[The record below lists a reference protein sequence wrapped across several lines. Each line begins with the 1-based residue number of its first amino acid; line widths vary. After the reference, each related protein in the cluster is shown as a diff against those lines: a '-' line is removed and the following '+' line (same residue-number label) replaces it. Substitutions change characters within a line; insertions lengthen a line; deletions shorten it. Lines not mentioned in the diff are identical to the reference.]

1 MANAIENLTPQ
12 ILANIL
18 SVLRETC
25 VLPNLVNNSYSS
37 DAAAQGSTIDINDL
51 NDMTAFDVTP
61 GATPASNIISDVAS
75 TKKQLVLNKFQAA
88 TFVMTDKE
96 IKEVQ
101 EGTRPRAIEK
111 AVKALANKINSEI
124 FALYKE
130 VYNVVGTAG
139 VNPFGTS
146 TLEAQQAARVL
157 NSALAPMDERRMVL
171 DPFGYANALG
181 LSVLQKVNES
191 GDSEALRDGTITRA
205 LGFDWYQDQQ
215 VPTHTLGAPST
226 AAIDANATAGA
237 VSLVLDNASGADLAT
252 LPVVGDVFTIAGNTQ
267 QYVVTSVTAD
277 APTANETTVGISPA
291 LAANVT
297 DGAVVTFVASHTT
310 NLAFHREAFA
320 FASRP
325 MMDLETPGSLIQPL
339 VDDVS
344 GLAMRFE
351 IQREWKRTVFS
362 IDCLYGVRAVRPQL
376 AVRIAG

>member
-1 MANAIENLTPQ
+1 MANDITNLTPQ

-18 SVLRETC
+18 SVLRESC

-215 VPTHTLGAPST
+215 VPTHTLGAPAT

-277 APTANETTVGISPA
+277 APTANETTVGIQPA
-291 LAANVT
+291 LVANVS

-362 IDCLYGVRAVRPQL
+362 IDCLYGVKAVRPQL

>member
-215 VPTHTLGAPST
+215 VPTHTLGAPAT

-339 VDDVS
+339 VDDMS

>member
-1 MANAIENLTPQ
+1 MANDITNLTPQ

-18 SVLRETC
+18 SVLRENC
-25 VLPNLVNNSYSS
+25 VLPSLVNNSYSL
-37 DAAAQGSTIDINDL
+37 DAAAQGSTIDINDMD
-51 NDMTAFDVTP
+51 DMEAFDITP
-61 GATPASNIISDVAS
+61 GATPLAGVISDVS
-75 TKKQLVLNKFQAA
+75 SIKKQLVLDKFQAA

-96 IKEVQ
+96 LKEVQ

-111 AVKALANKINSEI
+111 AVKALAFKINASI
-124 FALYKE
+124 FGLYKE
-130 VYNVVGTAG
+130 VWNVVGTPA
-139 VNPFGTS
+139 VTPFGTS
-146 TLEAQQAARVL
+146 TTEAQQAARVL
-157 NSALAPMDERRMVL
+157 NSALAAMDERRIVL

-191 GDSEALRDGTITRA
+191 GSPEALRDGMITRA

-215 VPTHTLGAPST
+215 VPTHTLGAPAT

-237 VSLVLDNASGADLAT
+237 TSLVLDNGAGADLAT
-252 LPVVGDVFTIAGNTQ
+252 LPVVGDVFTIAGNSQ

-277 APTANETTVGISPA
+277 APTTAETTVGIQPP
-291 LAANVT
+291 LVANVS
-297 DGAVVTFVASHTT
+297 DGAVVTFVASHVT

-325 MMDLETPGSLIQPL
+325 MIDLETPGSLIQPL

-362 IDCLYGVRAVRPQL
+362 VDCLYGVKAVRPAL
-376 AVRIAG
+376 ATRIAG

>member
-1 MANAIENLTPQ
+1 MANDITNLTPQ

-18 SVLRETC
+18 SVLRESC

-191 GDSEALRDGTITRA
+191 GDPEALRDGTITRA

-215 VPTHTLGAPST
+215 VPTHTLGAPAT

-277 APTANETTVGISPA
+277 APTTNETTVGIQPP
-291 LAANVT
+291 LVANVT
-297 DGAVVTFVASHTT
+297 DGAVVTFVGSHST
-310 NLAFHREAFA
+310 NLAFHREAVA

-362 IDCLYGVRAVRPQL
+362 IDCLYGVKAVRPQL
-376 AVRIAG
+376 ACRIAG

>member
-157 NSALAPMDERRMVL
+157 GSALAPRDERRMVL

-215 VPTHTLGAPST
+215 VPTHTLGAPAT

>member
-61 GATPASNIISDVAS
+61 GATPASNVISDVAS
-75 TKKQLVLNKFQAA
+75 AKKQLVLNKFQAA

-215 VPTHTLGAPST
+215 VPTHTLGAPAT

-277 APTANETTVGISPA
+277 APTTNETTVGISPA

-362 IDCLYGVRAVRPQL
+362 IDCLYGVRAVRSQL

>member
-25 VLPNLVNNSYSS
+25 VLPNLVNNNYSS

-215 VPTHTLGAPST
+215 VPTHTLGAPAT

>member
-1 MANAIENLTPQ
+1 MANDITNLTPQ

-18 SVLRETC
+18 SVLRESC

-191 GDSEALRDGTITRA
+191 GDPEALRDGTITRA

-215 VPTHTLGAPST
+215 VPTHTLGAPAT

-277 APTANETTVGISPA
+277 APTTNETTVGIQPP
-291 LAANVT
+291 LVANVT
-297 DGAVVTFVASHTT
+297 DGAVVTFVGSHST

-362 IDCLYGVRAVRPQL
+362 IDCLYGVKAVRPQL
-376 AVRIAG
+376 ACRIAG

>member
-1 MANAIENLTPQ
+1 MANDITNLTPQ

-18 SVLRETC
+18 SVLRENC
-25 VLPNLVNNSYSS
+25 VMPMLVNNSYSA
-37 DAAAQGSTIDINDL
+37 DAAAQGAAIDINDL
-51 NDMTAFDVTP
+51 EDMAAFDVTP
-61 GATPASNIISDVAS
+61 GAAPAAEVISDVDS
-75 TKKQLVLNKFQAA
+75 TQQQIILNKFKA
-88 TFVMTDKE
+88 TTFLMTDKE
-96 IKEVQ
+96 IKEIQ

-111 AVKALANKINSEI
+111 AVKAMANQINSDI
-124 FALYKE
+124 FSLYKE
-130 VYNVVGTAG
+130 VYQVVGTPG
-139 VNPFGTS
+139 TSPFGTS
-146 TLEAQQAARVL
+146 TIEAQQASRVL
-157 NSALAPMDERRMVL
+157 STALADKAERRLVL
-171 DPFGYANALG
+171 DEFGYANALG

-191 GDSEALRDGTITRA
+191 GNSETLREGMISRV
-205 LGFDWYQDQQ
+205 LGFDWYEDQQ
-215 VPTHTLGAPST
+215 VPTHTLGAPAT

-237 VSLVLDNASGADLAT
+237 VSLVLDNAAGADLAS

-277 APTANETTVGISPA
+277 TPTANETTVGIQPP

-297 DGAVVTFVASHTT
+297 DGAVVTFVASHVT

-325 MMDLETPGSLIQPL
+325 MLDLETPGSLIQPL

-362 IDCLYGVRAVRPQL
+362 LDCLYGVKCVRPQF
-376 AVRIAG
+376 ATRIAG